1 MIGLCI
7 CCQQNLFTFLISMS
21 HFSKAYKTHCSLLL
35 PFHFFFIP
43 VFHLYSLIPYPFL
56 KSGPSFCQAASVVL
70 IIVWWSY
77 YRVVPHFLVYIT
89 NVLFL
94 FFLFLFL
101 FSNKD
106 FLKMYQAVCIYLA
119 FFLKRDLL
127 DVLIL
132 FSLTQVL

>member
-106 FLKMYQAVCIYLA
+106 FLKMYQGTTENTLFFWKLRLKYVIYMYS
-119 FFLKRDLL
+119 
-127 DVLIL
+127 VL
-132 FSLTQVL
+132 